1 MIVSFW
7 AELSDTFNYEIADFQ
22 NAGTFT
28 QMIWKGSREIG
39 VSLLETDGD
48 NTLVVVL
55 YYPAG
60 NIISNFTENV
70 APPLE
75 MSIANN

>member
-28 QMIWKGSREIG
+28 QMIWRGSREIG
-39 VSLLETDGD
+39 FSLREDGT
-48 NTLVVVL
+48 NTLAVVL

-70 APPLE
+70 APPLD